1 MKDAHEYEQ
10 RKFDLGGFTLIEL
23 LVVIAIIAILA
34 AMLLPALA
42 KSKQQAQ
49 GIQCI
54 SNLRE
59 LTLAWTM
66 YNGDNRENFP
76 TNGNNGDAPPNYTT
90 AGPVAGSNPQW
101 CPDDM
106 SQGAEDPG
114 EQISLAWLK
123 AGLVYPYVGSP
134 GPYRCP
140 ADPST
145 YNNGAVFPLGGPGTN
160 RLRSMSMNSWI
171 NPSSGAAAAYNGSGL
186 EYRIYTKT
194 ANLSLPGPANLWLL
208 IDENPY
214 SINDAYFLEVPSY
227 SGWVDIPA
235 SYHNHACGISF
246 CDGHAQI
253 RHWTDRT
260 VLTAVDGGGPG
271 SPIGTLT
278 PDLIWF
284 FGVTTALV
292 NQP

>member
-1 MKDAHEYEQ
+1 MNTTIK
-10 RKFDLGGFTLIEL
+10 KFNQVGFTLIEL

-76 TNGNNGDAPPNYTT
+76 TNGNNGDAPPNYTA
-90 AGPVAGSNPQW
+90 AGPVPGSNPQW

-114 EQISLAWLK
+114 EQISLPWLQ
-123 AGLVYPYVGSP
+123 AGLVYPYVGGP

-140 ADPST
+140 ADRST
-145 YNNGAVFPLGGPGTN
+145 YENGTVYPTGGPGTA

-194 ANLSLPGPANLWLL
+194 SNLSLPGPANLWLL

-214 SINDAYFLEVPSY
+214 SINDAYFLEVPSNT
-227 SGWVDIPA
+227 GWVDVPA
-235 SYHNHACGISF
+235 SYHNNACGISF

-253 RHWTDRT
+253 KHWTDRT
-260 VLTAVDGGGPG
+260 VLNCVSAGNPG
-271 SPIGTLT
+271 APSGTLT

-284 FGVTTALV
+284 LGVTTALV

>member
-1 MKDAHEYEQ
+1 MKTTGKMSN
-10 RKFDLGGFTLIEL
+10 RGGFTLIEL

-34 AMLLPALA
+34 AMLLPTLA

-54 SNLRE
+54 SNLRQ
-59 LTLAWTM
+59 LTLGWTM

-76 TNGNNGDAPPNYTT
+76 TNGNNGDAPPEYTT
-90 AGPVAGSNPQW
+90 AGPVPGSNPQW

-114 EQISLAWLK
+114 EQVSLPWLQ
-123 AGLVYPYVGSP
+123 AGLIYSYVGGP

-140 ADPST
+140 ADRST
-145 YNNGAVFPLGGPGTN
+145 YNNGTVYPAGGGGTN
-160 RLRSMSMNSWI
+160 RVRSMSMNSWI
-171 NPSSGAAAAYNGSGL
+171 NPSSGAAAAYNGSG
-186 EYRIYTKT
+186 EVYRIYTKT
-194 ANLSLPGPANLWLL
+194 SNLTLPGPANLWLL

-227 SGWVDIPA
+227 TGWVDLPA
-235 SYHNHACGISF
+235 SYHNDACGLSF

-278 PDLIWF
+278 PDLRWF